1 MQRSLGINIP
11 DKTLKM
17 NNTIPGKTLRK
28 KNNKIRNNLIGIFT
42 FRRSQDKFF
51 YIGLSDNESI
61 ENYHRKLIKLYEI
74 FKLNPTN
81 NESFSSLKA
90 YHKSKTYIRSRS
102 KTCKSIH
109 DRVNRGDKNE
119 DSISAKT
126 RRKNQK

>member
-1 MQRSLGINIP
+1 
-11 DKTLKM
+11 M

>member
-1 MQRSLGINIP
+1 MQRPIGINIP

>member
-17 NNTIPGKTLRK
+17 NNTIAGKTLRK